1 MNSGSCAGVD
11 YVIVDANAMLSV
23 MKHYVMILCIR
34 ENCFVSKKIFLL
46 FGSLTKLIIA
56 LFNQKM

>member
-23 MKHYVMILCIR
+23 MKHVMILCIR
-34 ENCFVSKKIFLL
+34 ENCFVQRKNVYYLVL
-46 FGSLTKLIIA
+46 
-56 LFNQKM
+56 

>member
-34 ENCFVSKKIFLL
+34 ENCFVSKKKCLL

-56 LFNQKM
+56 LFN